1 MPLCFVRQ
9 RRNVLL
15 FAGCILNRKFI
26 DYPLSGVGSIAAK
39 SVSASFGVAHLV
51 SFSRKPRRHVEVGLC
66 SHFLF
71 GNASDVVFYG
81 SVERLF
87 LVRWNMPNFASANK
101 CSLI

>member
-26 DYPLSGVGSIAAK
+26 DYTLFDVGFIAAK

-87 LVRWNMPNFASANK
+87 LVRWNMPNFAPANK

>member
-1 MPLCFVRQ
+1 MFCAAKT
-9 RRNVLL
+9 NVLI

-26 DYPLSGVGSIAAK
+26 DYPLSGVCSIAAK

-51 SFSRKPRRHVEVGLC
+51 SLSRKPRRHVEVGLC

-71 GNASDVVFYG
+71 DNASDVVFYG